1 MSTAVEGDGL
11 DSTAIESNA
20 NPVLSANQAAALRVL
35 QRLAP
40 DEIKPLINSGHIAA
54 KLVATLQPISGVL
67 AATERRDIA
76 SITGR
81 VVASPT
87 SLITQNC
94 GVELILI
101 PGGRFMMGS
110 PVGEG
115 RDDEHPAHE
124 VDIRQFYLGR
134 YPVTNEEYARYL
146 EANPNEK
153 QPAYWAD
160 RRFNQARQPVVGVDW
175 EEASRFAQWAGG
187 RLPTEAEWEYAVRAG
202 TTSRYFWGK
211 SDTDADEYAWHYA
224 HSQNTTHPV
233 GVKRPNAIGL
243 HDMVGNVWE
252 WQQDRWHDNY
262 HDAPGDGSAW
272 EDGKGSRRVI
282 RGGPWVFE
290 PGYLRSATRGRDD
303 TDSRSSLLGFRL
315 AQDL

>member
-187 RLPTEAEWEYAVRAG
+187 RLPTEAEWE
-202 TTSRYFWGK
+202 
-211 SDTDADEYAWHYA
+211 
-224 HSQNTTHPV
+224 
-233 GVKRPNAIGL
+233 
-243 HDMVGNVWE
+243 
-252 WQQDRWHDNY
+252 
-262 HDAPGDGSAW
+262 
-272 EDGKGSRRVI
+272 
-282 RGGPWVFE
+282 
-290 PGYLRSATRGRDD
+290 
-303 TDSRSSLLGFRL
+303 
-315 AQDL
+315 